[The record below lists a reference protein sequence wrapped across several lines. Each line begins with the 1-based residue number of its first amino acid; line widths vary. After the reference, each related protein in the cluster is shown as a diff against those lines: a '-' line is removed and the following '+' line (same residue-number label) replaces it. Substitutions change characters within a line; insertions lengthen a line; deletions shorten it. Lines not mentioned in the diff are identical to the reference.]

1 MGNVISSIF
10 SGATKGILQGAN
22 SIIDNVVTNKEEK
35 VKLKNELT
43 KILVENANVQE
54 QELSKRLQY
63 DMSSDSWLAKNI
75 RPLSLL
81 FTTIFIF
88 GISLTDGNIGSFT
101 INKTYYIDLF
111 KSLLM
116 VQYSFYFGSRALTK
130 SLAYID
136 KFDLKLF
143 RRKKR

>member
-1 MGNVISSIF
+1 VS
-10 SGATKGILQGAN
+10 
-22 SIIDNVVTNKEEK
+22 
-35 VKLKNELT
+35 KLKNELT
-43 KILVENANVQE
+43 RILIDNATIQE

-75 RPLSLL
+75 RPLSLV

-88 GISLTDGNIGSFT
+88 GITLTDGNIGKFT
-101 INKTYYIDLF
+101 INTVYIDLF

-136 KFDLKLF
+136 KFDIKLF
-143 RRKKR
+143 GKRRK

>member
-1 MGNVISSIF
+1 MGNVISSIL

-22 SIIDNVVTNKEEK
+22 DIIDNVVTNKEEK
-35 VKLKNELT
+35 AKLKNELT
-43 KILVENANVQE
+43 KILIENANVQE

-63 DMSSDSWLAKNI
+63 DMVSDSWLAKNI

-81 FTTIFIF
+81 FTTLFIF

-101 INKTYYIDLF
+101 INTTYIDLF

-136 KFDLKLF
+136 KFDIRLF
-143 RRKKR
+143 GKKRR